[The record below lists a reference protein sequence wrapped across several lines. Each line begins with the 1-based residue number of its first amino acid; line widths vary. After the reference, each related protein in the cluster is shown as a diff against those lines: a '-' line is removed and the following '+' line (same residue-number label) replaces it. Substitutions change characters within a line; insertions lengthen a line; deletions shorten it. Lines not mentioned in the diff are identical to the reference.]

1 MGDRQEAV
9 IASIPSMSILH
20 AVILGIVQGLTEFL
34 PISSSGHLLVVPWLF
49 KWNDFAQGDPVQKA
63 FDVALHIGTLVAAL
77 AYFRRD
83 LVVYI
88 RDGVKAVVNRK
99 VPPTIEGKL
108 AWLLVVSSIPAAVV
122 GAVFEKTIDE
132 KLGKI
137 PIIAVSLIVFGLV
150 LGWADRLAGKRPLE
164 QYTLRD
170 AGIIGAA
177 QIIALNPGT
186 SRSGITITAGRA
198 VGLTRDAAARA
209 SFLMSLPVTMGAV
222 VFKMVKLL
230 KDGIPA
236 GLGGAMVAGI
246 IASGIAGWIA
256 VWGTLRLIR
265 TRSFTPFVIYRVL
278 AGVALLAVYAA
289 RN

>member
-9 IASIPSMSILH
+9 IANIPPMSILH
-20 AVILGIVQGLTEFL
+20 AIILGIVQGLTEFL

-88 RDGVKAVVNRK
+88 RDGVKAVLNRK

-108 AWLLVVSSIPAAVV
+108 AWLLVVSSIPAAIV

-222 VFKMVKLL
+222 AFKMAKLL
-230 KDGIPA
+230 KDGVPA
-236 GLGGAMVAGI
+236 GLGSAMVAGI
-246 IASGIAGWIA
+246 IASGIAGWVA

-265 TRSFTPFVIYRVL
+265 TRSFTPFVIYRIL